1 MAKHTFSYVF
11 VLSISIP
18 YETSILSYC
27 SIFITHTD
35 THLNKFGDDIYYL
48 VQKQI
53 YQQLLTYET
62 LIVYLKANHHLNLIY
77 F

>member
-1 MAKHTFSYVF
+1 MAFILSIRFTLISNFFIKPIMAKHTFSYVF

-35 THLNKFGDDIYYL
+35 THLNKFGDDIYCL

-53 YQQLLTYET
+53 
-62 LIVYLKANHHLNLIY
+62 
-77 F
+77 